1 MKTKIFLAVVITI
14 LLASVSCV
22 KIQTLPPEPRIEYIS
37 FTVFDT
43 VDILGNDTKGGR
55 LKFYFEDGDGDIGL
69 PVPSAGQLYD
79 STNLFFTLYRKTDG
93 VLVQAPANDPLK
105 PSDYRIPYMERLG
118 QNKILKGTISVTFLY
133 LFYSESDTVK
143 YNFYIKD
150 RAGNESNIATT
161 SEIAV
166 SVNDVYEN

>member
-1 MKTKIFLAVVITI
+1 
-14 LLASVSCV
+14 
-22 KIQTLPPEPRIEYIS
+22 
-37 FTVFDT
+37 
-43 VDILGNDTKGGR
+43 
-55 LKFYFEDGDGDIGL
+55 
-69 PVPSAGQLYD
+69 
-79 STNLFFTLYRKTDG
+79 
-93 VLVQAPANDPLK
+93 
-105 PSDYRIPYMERLG
+105 MERLG